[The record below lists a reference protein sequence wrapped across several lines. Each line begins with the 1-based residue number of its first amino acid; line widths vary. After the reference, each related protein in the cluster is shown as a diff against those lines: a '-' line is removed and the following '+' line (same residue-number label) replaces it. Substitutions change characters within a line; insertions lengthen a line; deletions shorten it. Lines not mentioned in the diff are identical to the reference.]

1 MKLGAGGLAGLAVA
15 FAGVLVFA
23 IASGAQEPAAT
34 AGQKTV
40 TTPGI
45 PTTGFAG
52 LDQYRAS
59 RIAMFTDDYGQLAR
73 YRTANEELRRST
85 PVPNRIV
92 FFGDSITDS
101 WKLENYFPGKPFVN
115 RGIGGQTTPQM
126 LVRFRQDVIELL
138 PKAVVILAGTNDIA
152 GNTGPMRSEDI
163 EAELASMAD
172 LAKAHGIGVIFSS
185 ILPVHNYTAKSQDF
199 FAQRPGA
206 RILEVNRW
214 LKEYCAKNGFVYLD
228 YFSALVD
235 EKGLLKKD
243 LAEDGLH
250 PNDAG
255 FRIMAL
261 LAEAAIQKTLATR

>member
-1 MKLGAGGLAGLAVA
+1 
-15 FAGVLVFA
+15 
-23 IASGAQEPAAT
+23 
-34 AGQKTV
+34 
-40 TTPGI
+40 
-45 PTTGFAG
+45 
-52 LDQYRAS
+52 
-59 RIAMFTDDYGQLAR
+59 
-73 YRTANEELRRST
+73 
-85 PVPNRIV
+85 
-92 FFGDSITDS
+92 
-101 WKLENYFPGKPFVN
+101 
-115 RGIGGQTTPQM
+115 
-126 LVRFRQDVIELL
+126 
-138 PKAVVILAGTNDIA
+138 
-152 GNTGPMRSEDI
+152 MRSEDI
-163 EAELASMAD
+163 EADLASMAD
-172 LAKAHGIGVIFSS
+172 LAKTHGIGVIFSS